1 MFTVIKDEHYLKQ
14 YYVMVIRGQHLLFVK
29 VQEQQDSVLC
39 LLSHFH
45 PVFCNGH
52 KCQISNISNHHTVHT
67 R

>member
-39 LLSHFH
+39 
-45 PVFCNGH
+45 
-52 KCQISNISNHHTVHT
+52 
-67 R
+67 